1 MGNITF
7 SEIMKVYPAHNI
19 SVYDELKTACQKQYL
34 IPFVGAGL
42 SAFCGYKGWPG
53 VLKQLA
59 KYIYDSSI
67 RGHVEALIE
76 AGDLLQA
83 AQDIQDNY
91 PRMSKELPKIID
103 YSKVKNCDNDRWYA
117 SAAYVLPYL
126 FGSGLVMTT
135 NFDRVLEEAYDKGHS
150 KFGNIITPYEAD
162 RLTQIRQ
169 SNPHCLFKLHGDIGP
184 EVHDIERLVF
194 TQSQYDRAYADD
206 GPLMRELPH

>member
-1 MGNITF
+1 MPATLHVTGNENNMVKIVENCSPRWYNHHILKRYAGEKMGNITF
-7 SEIMKVYPAHNI
+7 SEIMKVYPAHNM

-42 SAFCGYKGWPG
+42 SVFCGYKGWSG

-67 RGHVEALIE
+67 REHVEALIE

-103 YSKVKNCDNDRWYA
+103 YSKVKNCDNDSWYA

-135 NFDRVLEEAYDKGHS
+135 NFDRCP
-150 KFGNIITPYEAD
+150 N
-162 RLTQIRQ
+162 
-169 SNPHCLFKLHGDIGP
+169 
-184 EVHDIERLVF
+184 
-194 TQSQYDRAYADD
+194 
-206 GPLMRELPH
+206 